1 MLSQPTPNQPTK
13 QQNKTKQTKQN
24 KINNLRLKQK
34 IKITFNRIEW
44 KPKILKNKPKQQK
57 Q

>member
-1 MLSQPTPNQPTK
+1 MFVGSRPQDNEL
-13 QQNKTKQTKQN
+13 NKTKQTKQN
-24 KINNLRLKQK
+24 KINNLRLKQN